1 MYSLQIFN
9 INNYKLHKLC
19 VVENIVIQHNLLQ
32 NKVSC
37 LSVNSLETKN
47 TTIKFS
53 NIVSF
58 VVKLCEKQKKYTYN
72 TVKC

>member
-9 INNYKLHKLC
+9 INSYKLYKLC

-32 NKVSC
+32 NKVWY
-37 LSVNSLETKN
+37 LSMNSQKKRQQL
-47 TTIKFS
+47 IFS

-58 VVKLCEKQKKYTYN
+58 VVKLCEKQKIYTYN
-72 TVKC
+72 TVNC